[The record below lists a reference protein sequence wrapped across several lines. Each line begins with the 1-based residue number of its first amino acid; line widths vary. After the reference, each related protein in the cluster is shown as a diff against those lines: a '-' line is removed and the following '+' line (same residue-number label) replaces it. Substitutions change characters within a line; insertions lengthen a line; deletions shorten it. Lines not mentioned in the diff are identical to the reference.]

1 MPFQNRFLLNAF
13 NFNGLC
19 KNDLDYLLAMAT
31 FESSIDS
38 LPDPK
43 AYQYIISLPDTNIMN
58 LLMLAQ
64 IFKSKTK
71 ETN

>member
-19 KNDLDYLLAMAT
+19 KNDPDYLLAMVT

-43 AYQYIISLPDTNIMN
+43 AYQ
-58 LLMLAQ
+58 
-64 IFKSKTK
+64 
-71 ETN
+71 